1 MRPLL
6 HCNPAANWVWLC
18 FAETPSVETLIG
30 GAIVFAAVI
39 AHIAQQNGQFAK
51 VRSSVFG
58 AKRSEQT
65 ETADSENILLLQ
77 H

>member
-1 MRPLL
+1 MLPAIETALIGALDAPLA
-6 HCNPAANWVWLC
+6 PVWVWLC

-30 GAIVFAAVI
+30 GTIVFAAVI

-58 AKRSEQT
+58 AKRSE
-65 ETADSENILLLQ
+65 
-77 H
+77 